1 MNGINGINGINRMNG
16 MNRMKY
22 SKKKRITLNRNNNK
36 KTKNP
41 MELIGGGK
49 EEQNAF
55 IEKTFEKIKNMN
67 IQELN
72 NNLKNLCVE
81 MKNNIVDDENF
92 NFTSNIRSFLVLSM
106 LAPFLLMLD
115 IYTFDNAPYDKLD
128 TLNELITK
136 RVYFGSIIK
145 QNNLTSLTLYPE
157 KSLELLNSCKD
168 DEMYCLMAPKYLII
182 DYRHQVEYY
191 CASNDI
197 NKIKRITTKED
208 LINVEDG
215 YYLYCIL
222 PNKTLCIFNGH
233 HSGGACGQPVICAG
247 NITIKNNNIIQIDNS
262 SGHYSPPSYMLKKA
276 LEVLQTQG
284 IITSSGMEDKS
295 KGGGDIKVIKF

>member
-1 MNGINGINGINRMNG
+1 MSKSIKNIL
-16 MNRMKY
+16 KY
-22 SKKKRITLNRNNNK
+22 RKKRTNTVCNRYNKK
-36 KTKNP
+36 KTKKQF
-41 MELIGGGK
+41 GGGK
-49 EEQNAF
+49 EEQDAF

-67 IQELN
+67 IKELN
-72 NNLKNLCVE
+72 DNLKNLCIE
-81 MKNNIVDDENF
+81 MKNNIVDVEKFD
-92 NFTSNIRSFLVLSM
+92 FTSNIRSFLVLSM
-106 LAPFLLMLD
+106 LTPFLLMLD

-128 TLNELITK
+128 MLKELITK

-145 QNNLTSLTLYPE
+145 KNNLTSLTPYPE
-157 KSLELLNSCKD
+157 KSFELLNSCKD

-191 CASNDI
+191 CDTNDI

-208 LINVEDG
+208 LNNVEDG

-222 PNKTLCIFNGH
+222 PNKTLCLFNGH

-247 NITIKNNNIIQIDNS
+247 NITINKNEITQIDNS

-284 IITSSGMEDKS
+284 IISSSGTEDKS
-295 KGGGDIKVIKF
+295 KGGGDIKVIKFL

>member
-1 MNGINGINGINRMNG
+1 MSKSIKKSIKNRLKDT
-16 MNRMKY
+16 MKY
-22 SKKKRITLNRNNNK
+22 RKKRTITSYNRYNK
-36 KTKNP
+36 KRTKNP
-41 MELIGGGK
+41 MKLIGGGK
-49 EEQNAF
+49 EEQDAF

-67 IQELN
+67 IKELN
-72 NNLKNLCVE
+72 DNLKNLCVE
-81 MKNNIVDDENF
+81 IKNNIVDVEKFD
-92 NFTSNIRSFLVLSM
+92 FTSNIRSFLVLSM
-106 LAPFLLMLD
+106 LTPFLLMVD
-115 IYTFDNAPYDKLD
+115 VYNFDNAPYDKLD
-128 TLNELITK
+128 TLKELITK

-145 QNNLTSLTLYPE
+145 KNNLASLTPYPE
-157 KSLELLNSCKD
+157 KSFELLNSCKD

-182 DYRHQVEYY
+182 DYRYHVEYY

-197 NKIKRITTKED
+197 NKIKRITNKED
-208 LINVEDG
+208 LNNVEDG

-247 NITIKNNNIIQIDNS
+247 NITISQNKITQIDNS

-284 IITSSGMEDKS
+284 IISSSGTEDKS